1 MNAPIVA
8 EADLRLEDLHVSLR
22 DPGLDTMN
30 FLNEVAHRFPDAVP
44 FAAGRP
50 CEEFFDLD
58 ALPRY
63 LNAFQ
68 QYLSVEK
75 GADDRQV
82 RRTLLQYGRTK
93 GIIHELLARTLSLDE
108 GIEVDPESIV
118 VTAGCQEA
126 MFLALRVLCA
136 TSDDVVLAV
145 SPSYVG
151 LTGAARLLDREVWPV
166 RETENGVDLDHL
178 VEQVMA
184 VRAAGKQPRAFYLVP
199 DFANPSGLS
208 LDLDTRRTLLNL
220 AAEHDFL
227 ILEDNPYSVFHAEDS
242 PRVPTLKALDTD
254 RRVVYLGSLAKTCFP
269 GARVG
274 YAVADQLV
282 VSAGVGAHLLAE
294 ELSKI
299 KSMLTVNTS
308 PLAQAMAGGKLLEN
322 GCSLVAA
329 NRAEIAVYRRNM
341 CLLLEGLRKRF
352 PESHSR
358 GVSWNIPRGGFF
370 VVVTVPFIAD
380 DAMLEHSARKH
391 HLLWT
396 PMSHFYAGGGGTN
409 QLRLSISVVTPEQI
423 ESGLDR
429 LLALVEEQSGQLTG

>member
-8 EADLRLEDLHVSLR
+8 GVDLRLEDLHASLR

-50 CEEFFDLD
+50 WEEFFDLD

-63 LNAFQ
+63 LAAFQ
-68 QYLSVEK
+68 RYLSVEK

-93 GIIHELLARTLSLDE
+93 GIIHELLARNLSLDE
-108 GIEVDPESIV
+108 GVEVDPESIV
-118 VTAGCQEA
+118 VTTGCQEA

-136 TSDDVVLAV
+136 TSGDVVLAV

-166 RETENGVDLDHL
+166 RETEEGIDLDHL
-178 VEQVMA
+178 VAQVMA
-184 VRAAGKQPRAFYLVP
+184 VRAAGKQPRALYLVP
-199 DFANPSGLS
+199 DFANPSGMS
-208 LDLDTRRTLLNL
+208 LDPDARRALLDL

-227 ILEDNPYSVFHAEDS
+227 ILEDNPYGLFHAEDS

-282 VSAGVGAHLLAE
+282 AAGDGVRLLAD
-294 ELSKI
+294 ELSKV

-308 PLAQAMAGGKLLEN
+308 PLAQAMAGGKLLEH
-322 GCSLVAA
+322 GCSLRAA
-329 NRAEIAVYRRNM
+329 NHAETAVYRRNM
-341 CLLLEGLRKRF
+341 RLVLQGLRKRF
-352 PESHSR
+352 PERHSR
-358 GVSWNIPRGGFF
+358 GVRWNSPRGGFF

-380 DAMLEHSARKH
+380 DAMLEHSAREH
-391 HLLWT
+391 RLLWT
-396 PMSHFYAGGGGTN
+396 PMSHFYAGGGGAN
-409 QLRLSISVVTPEQI
+409 QLRLSISAVTPEQI
-423 ESGLDR
+423 EVGLDR
-429 LLALVEEQSGQLTG
+429 LLALVEEQAR